1 MQSTSHQTVIDDV
14 NKWLKRV
21 VIGLNLCPFAA
32 KPYATGRVHITLS
45 NSTNDTDLRRDLR
58 DALVQ
63 LSDIDSQVRDTTIL
77 VVTDHLQDFL
87 AFNQFLDVVDDTLA
101 DGDWEGVFQ
110 VATFH
115 PDYQFAGTTKTDKS
129 NLTNQSPYPILHIL
143 REDSVA
149 RALASVDNPQA
160 IPRTNIMTVSR
171 LDDDQ
176 IQDLF
181 PYIAPTPKN

>member
-32 KPYATGRVHITLS
+32 KPYATGRVHIALS

-63 LSDIDSQVRDTTIL
+63 LSDIDPNVRDTTIL

-87 AFNQFLDVVDDTLA
+87 AFNEFLDVVDDTLA
-101 DGDWEGVFQ
+101 DGGWEGVFQ

-181 PYIAPTPKN
+181 PYIASTPKT

>member
-1 MQSTSHQTVIDDV
+1 MQPTSHQTVIDDV

-32 KPYATGRVHITLS
+32 KPYVTGRVHIALS

-63 LSDIDSQVRDTTIL
+63 LSDIDPNVRDTTIL

-87 AFNQFLDVVDDTLA
+87 AFNAFLDVVDDTLA
-101 DGDWEGVFQ
+101 DGGWEGVFQ

-115 PDYQFAGTTKTDKS
+115 PDYQFSGTTKNDKS
-129 NLTNQSPYPILHIL
+129 NLTNRSPYPILHIL
-143 REDSVA
+143 REESVA
-149 RALASVDNPQA
+149 HALASVDNPHA
-160 IPRTNIMTVSR
+160 IPHTNIATVSS
-171 LDDDQ
+171 LDEDQ
-176 IQDLF
+176 IEDLF
-181 PYIAPTPKN
+181 PYIGSTPKN